1 MTQRRVAIVGAGA
14 AGCFAAIETARRLP
28 EADIHVFERM
38 KKPLAKV
45 ALTGGGRCNLTNS
58 FAGVRSLEA
67 VYPRGHRLMKRLLRE
82 FGHEDTM
89 AWFEREGVELVTQT
103 DECVFPTS
111 QRADEIVQTLL
122 AAMRRS
128 GVKLHCEQ
136 GVKEICPAEG
146 GGYRLAF
153 DNRPAEWFDTV
164 VVTTGGSPRKA
175 GLSFLQ
181 PLGLEVVEPVP
192 SLFSVTVEDEGL
204 RALSGTVVENAS
216 VRFTGTKMKAQGALL
231 ITHLGLSG
239 PAMLKLSAYAAR
251 LLHERDYRAEISINW
266 LGDMN
271 EEEAGMLINELA
283 RQNGAKQVGNVW
295 PTVLNRRLWHFLLQS
310 LHLSAEMRWN
320 DFVKP
325 NEQSKTCFSFAMARN
340 RTFKNDFVKPN
351 EQRSSLLE
359 YAAMAK
365 DRTFKNG
372 QLPKTLRRMAA
383 QLTNHVF
390 QISGRNPYKEEFV
403 TCGGVALTEL
413 HPATLECKR
422 HPGLYFAGEVADV
435 DAITGG
441 FNLQAAWT
449 MGYVAAKAIGE
460 RNLLLSGK
468 GLRKPI
474 TLETSAS

>member
-1 MTQRRVAIVGAGA
+1 MTQQRRVAIVGAGA
-14 AGCFAAIETARRLP
+14 AGCFAAIETGRRLP

-67 VYPRGHRLMKRLLRE
+67 AYPRGHRLMKRLLRE
-82 FGHEDTM
+82 FGHEETM

-103 DECVFPTS
+103 DECVFPAS

-122 AAMRRS
+122 AAMRRG
-128 GVKLHCEQ
+128 GVKLHCGQ
-136 GVKEICPAEG
+136 GVKEICPAD

-153 DNRPAEWFDTV
+153 EDRPTEWFDTV

-181 PLGLEVVEPVP
+181 PLHLEMVEPVP
-192 SLFSVTVEDEGL
+192 SLFSVTVEDKGL

-216 VRFTGTKMKAQGALL
+216 VRLTGTKLKAQGALL

-239 PAMLKLSAYAAR
+239 PAILKLSAYAAR
-251 LLHERDYRAEISINW
+251 LLHERNYRAEIAINW
-266 LGDMN
+266 LGEMN
-271 EEEAGMLINELA
+271 EEEAWTLVNDLA
-283 RQNGAKQVGNVW
+283 RQNGMKQVGNVW
-295 PTVLNRRLWHFLLQS
+295 PTVLNRRLWQFLLQS
-310 LHLSAEMRWN
+310 LDLSAEMRWN
-320 DFVKP
+320 GM
-325 NEQSKTCFSFAMARN
+325 Q
-340 RTFKNDFVKPN
+340 
-351 EQRSSLLE
+351 Q
-359 YAAMAK
+359 
-365 DRTFKNG
+365 
-372 QLPKTLRRMAA
+372 KTLRRMAA

-390 QISGRNPYKEEFV
+390 LISGRNPYKEEFV

-413 HPATLECKR
+413 YPATLECKR
-422 HPGLYFAGEVADV
+422 HPGLYFAGEVTDA

-449 MGYVAAKAIGE
+449 MGYVAAKSCA
-460 RNLLLSGK
+460 
-468 GLRKPI
+468 
-474 TLETSAS
+474 SACLKQFHD

>member
-1 MTQRRVAIVGAGA
+1 MTQQRRVAIVGAGA
-14 AGCFAAIETARRLP
+14 AGCFAAIETGRRLP

-82 FGHEDTM
+82 FGHEETM

-103 DECVFPTS
+103 DECVFPAS

-122 AAMRRS
+122 AAMRRG
-128 GVKLHCEQ
+128 GVKLHCGQ
-136 GVKEICPAEG
+136 GVKEICPAD

-153 DNRPAEWFDTV
+153 EDRPTEWFDTV

-181 PLGLEVVEPVP
+181 PLHLEIVEPVP
-192 SLFSVTVEDEGL
+192 SLFSVTVEDKEL

-216 VRFTGTKMKAQGALL
+216 VRLTGTKLKAQGALL

-251 LLHERDYRAEISINW
+251 LLHERNYQAEIAINW

-271 EEEAGMLINELA
+271 EEEAWTLVNDLA
-283 RQNGAKQVGNVW
+283 RQNGMKQVGNVW
-295 PTVLNRRLWHFLLQS
+295 PTVLNRRLWQFLLQC
-310 LHLSAEMRWN
+310 LDLSAEMRWN
-320 DFVKP
+320 GM
-325 NEQSKTCFSFAMARN
+325 Q
-340 RTFKNDFVKPN
+340 
-351 EQRSSLLE
+351 Q
-359 YAAMAK
+359 
-365 DRTFKNG
+365 
-372 QLPKTLRRMAA
+372 KTLRRMAA

-390 QISGRNPYKEEFV
+390 LISGRNPYKEEFV

-413 HPATLECKR
+413 YPATLECKR
-422 HPGLYFAGEVADV
+422 HRGLYFAGEVTDA

-449 MGYVAAKAIGE
+449 MGYVAAKSCA
-460 RNLLLSGK
+460 
-468 GLRKPI
+468 
-474 TLETSAS
+474 SACLKQFHD

>member
-1 MTQRRVAIVGAGA
+1 MMTQKRVAIVGAGA
-14 AGCFAAIETARRLP
+14 AGCFAAIETGRRLP

-82 FGHEDTM
+82 FDHEETM
-89 AWFEREGVELVTQT
+89 AWFEREGVKLVTQT
-103 DECVFPTS
+103 DECVFPAS
-111 QRADEIVQTLL
+111 QRADEIVRTLL
-122 AAMRRS
+122 AAMRRG
-128 GVKLHCEQ
+128 GVKLHCGQ
-136 GVKEICPAEG
+136 GVKEICPAD

-153 DNRPAEWFDTV
+153 EDRPTEWFDTV

-181 PLGLEVVEPVP
+181 PLGLELVELVP
-192 SLFSVTVEDEGL
+192 SLFSVTVEDKGL

-216 VRFTGTKMKAQGALL
+216 VRLTGTKLKAQGALL

-251 LLHERDYRAEISINW
+251 LLHERNYQAEIAINW

-271 EEEAGMLINELA
+271 EEEAWTLVNDLA
-283 RQNGAKQVGNVW
+283 SQNGMKQVGNVW
-295 PTVLNRRLWHFLLQS
+295 PTVLNRRLWQFLLQS
-310 LHLSAEMRWN
+310 LDLSAEMRWN
-320 DFVKP
+320 GM
-325 NEQSKTCFSFAMARN
+325 Q
-340 RTFKNDFVKPN
+340 
-351 EQRSSLLE
+351 Q
-359 YAAMAK
+359 
-365 DRTFKNG
+365 
-372 QLPKTLRRMAA
+372 KTLRRMAV

-390 QISGRNPYKEEFV
+390 LISGRNPYKEEFV

-413 HPATLECKR
+413 YPATLECKR
-422 HPGLYFAGEVADV
+422 HRGLYFAGEVTDT

-449 MGYVAAKAIGE
+449 MGYVAAKSCA
-460 RNLLLSGK
+460 
-468 GLRKPI
+468 
-474 TLETSAS
+474 SACLKQFHD

>member
-1 MTQRRVAIVGAGA
+1 MMTQRRVAIVGAGA

-103 DECVFPTS
+103 DECVFPAS

-136 GVKEICPAEG
+136 GVKEICPAAG

-181 PLGLEVVEPVP
+181 PLHLDLVEPVP

-251 LLHERDYRAEISINW
+251 LLHERNYQAEIAINW

-271 EEEAGMLINELA
+271 EEEAWTLVNDLA
-283 RQNGAKQVGNVW
+283 RQNGMKQVGNVW
-295 PTVLNRRLWHFLLQS
+295 PTVLNRRLWQFLLQS
-310 LHLSAEMRWN
+310 LDLSAEMRWN
-320 DFVKP
+320 GM
-325 NEQSKTCFSFAMARN
+325 Q
-340 RTFKNDFVKPN
+340 
-351 EQRSSLLE
+351 Q
-359 YAAMAK
+359 
-365 DRTFKNG
+365 
-372 QLPKTLRRMAA
+372 KTLRRMAA

-390 QISGRNPYKEEFV
+390 LISGRNPYKEEFV

-413 HPATLECKR
+413 YPATLECKR
-422 HPGLYFAGEVADV
+422 HRGLYFAGEVTDT

-449 MGYVAAKAIGE
+449 MGYVAAKSCA
-460 RNLLLSGK
+460 
-468 GLRKPI
+468 
-474 TLETSAS
+474 SACLKQFHD

>member
-14 AGCFAAIETARRLP
+14 AGCFAAIETGRRLP
-28 EADIHVFERM
+28 KADIHVFERM

-82 FGHEDTM
+82 FGHEETM

-103 DECVFPTS
+103 DECVFPAS

-122 AAMRRS
+122 AAMRRG
-128 GVKLHCEQ
+128 GVKLHCGQ
-136 GVKEICPAEG
+136 GVQEICPAEG
-146 GGYRLAF
+146 GYRLAF
-153 DNRPAEWFDTV
+153 EDRPTEWFDTV

-181 PLGLEVVEPVP
+181 PLGLELVEPVP

-204 RALSGTVVENAS
+204 RALSGTVVENAY
-216 VRFTGTKMKAQGALL
+216 VRLTGTKLNAQGALL

-251 LLHERDYRAEISINW
+251 LLHERNYQAEIAINW

-271 EEEAGMLINELA
+271 EEEAWTLVNDLA
-283 RQNGAKQVGNVW
+283 RQNGMKQVGNVW
-295 PTVLNRRLWHFLLQS
+295 PTVLNRRLWQFLLQS
-310 LHLSAEMRWN
+310 LDLSAEMRWN
-320 DFVKP
+320 GM
-325 NEQSKTCFSFAMARN
+325 Q
-340 RTFKNDFVKPN
+340 
-351 EQRSSLLE
+351 Q
-359 YAAMAK
+359 
-365 DRTFKNG
+365 
-372 QLPKTLRRMAA
+372 KTLRRMAA

-390 QISGRNPYKEEFV
+390 LISGRNPYKEEFV

-413 HPATLECKR
+413 YPATLECKR
-422 HPGLYFAGEVADV
+422 HRGLYFAGEVTDT

-449 MGYVAAKAIGE
+449 MGYVAAKSCA
-460 RNLLLSGK
+460 
-468 GLRKPI
+468 
-474 TLETSAS
+474 SACLKQFHD

>member
-14 AGCFAAIETARRLP
+14 AGCFAAIETGRRLP

-67 VYPRGHRLMKRLLRE
+67 AYPRGHRLMKRLLRE
-82 FGHEDTM
+82 FDHEETM
-89 AWFEREGVELVTQT
+89 AWFEREGVKLVTQT
-103 DECVFPTS
+103 DECVFPAS
-111 QRADEIVQTLL
+111 QRADEIVRTLL
-122 AAMRRS
+122 AAMRRG
-128 GVKLHCEQ
+128 GVKLHCGQ
-136 GVKEICPAEG
+136 GVKEICPAD

-153 DNRPAEWFDTV
+153 EDRPTEWFDTV

-181 PLGLEVVEPVP
+181 PLGLELVEPVP
-192 SLFSVTVEDEGL
+192 SLFSVTVEDKGL

-216 VRFTGTKMKAQGALL
+216 VRLTGTKLKAQGALL

-251 LLHERDYRAEISINW
+251 LLHERNYRAEIAINW

-271 EEEAGMLINELA
+271 EEEAWTLVNDLA
-283 RQNGAKQVGNVW
+283 RQNGMKQVGNVW
-295 PTVLNRRLWHFLLQS
+295 PTVLNRRLWQFLLQS
-310 LHLSAEMRWN
+310 LDLSAEMRWN
-320 DFVKP
+320 GM
-325 NEQSKTCFSFAMARN
+325 Q
-340 RTFKNDFVKPN
+340 
-351 EQRSSLLE
+351 Q
-359 YAAMAK
+359 
-365 DRTFKNG
+365 
-372 QLPKTLRRMAA
+372 KTLRRMAA

-390 QISGRNPYKEEFV
+390 LISGRNPYKEEFV

-413 HPATLECKR
+413 YPATLECKR
-422 HPGLYFAGEVADV
+422 HRGLYFAGEVTDA

-449 MGYVAAKAIGE
+449 MGYVAAKSCA
-460 RNLLLSGK
+460 
-468 GLRKPI
+468 
-474 TLETSAS
+474 SACLKQFHD

>member
-1 MTQRRVAIVGAGA
+1 M
-14 AGCFAAIETARRLP
+14 
-28 EADIHVFERM
+28 
-38 KKPLAKV
+38 
-45 ALTGGGRCNLTNS
+45 
-58 FAGVRSLEA
+58 LE
-67 VYPRGHRLMKRLLRE
+67 
-82 FGHEDTM
+82 
-89 AWFEREGVELVTQT
+89 
-103 DECVFPTS
+103 
-111 QRADEIVQTLL
+111 
-122 AAMRRS
+122 
-128 GVKLHCEQ
+128 
-136 GVKEICPAEG
+136 
-146 GGYRLAF
+146 
-153 DNRPAEWFDTV
+153 
-164 VVTTGGSPRKA
+164 
-175 GLSFLQ
+175 
-181 PLGLEVVEPVP
+181 
-192 SLFSVTVEDEGL
+192 
-204 RALSGTVVENAS
+204 
-216 VRFTGTKMKAQGALL
+216 
-231 ITHLGLSG
+231 
-239 PAMLKLSAYAAR
+239 LSAYAAR

-325 NEQSKTCFSFAMARN
+325 NEQSQTCLSFAMARN
-340 RTFKNDFVKPN
+340 CTFKNDFVKSN

-449 MGYVAAKAIGE
+449 MAYAVASSVAGV
-460 RNLLLSGK
+460 
-468 GLRKPI
+468 
-474 TLETSAS
+474 

>member
-1 MTQRRVAIVGAGA
+1 MTQQRRVAIVGAGA
-14 AGCFAAIETARRLP
+14 AGCFAAIETGRRLP

-82 FGHEDTM
+82 FGHEETM

-103 DECVFPTS
+103 DECVFPAS
-111 QRADEIVQTLL
+111 QRAEEIVQTLL
-122 AAMRRS
+122 AAMRRG
-128 GVKLHCEQ
+128 GVKLHCGQ
-136 GVKEICPAEG
+136 GVKEICPAD

-153 DNRPAEWFDTV
+153 EDRPTEWFDTV

-181 PLGLEVVEPVP
+181 PLHLEMVEPVP
-192 SLFSVTVEDEGL
+192 SLFSVTVEDKGL

-216 VRFTGTKMKAQGALL
+216 VRLTGTKLKAQGALL

-251 LLHERDYRAEISINW
+251 LLHERNYQAEIAINW

-271 EEEAGMLINELA
+271 EEEAWTLVNDLA
-283 RQNGAKQVGNVW
+283 SQNGMKQVGNVW
-295 PTVLNRRLWHFLLQS
+295 PTVLNRRLWQFLLQS
-310 LHLSAEMRWN
+310 LDLSAEMRWN
-320 DFVKP
+320 GM
-325 NEQSKTCFSFAMARN
+325 Q
-340 RTFKNDFVKPN
+340 
-351 EQRSSLLE
+351 Q
-359 YAAMAK
+359 
-365 DRTFKNG
+365 
-372 QLPKTLRRMAA
+372 KTLRRMAA

-390 QISGRNPYKEEFV
+390 LISGRNPYKEEFV

-413 HPATLECKR
+413 YPATLECKR
-422 HPGLYFAGEVADV
+422 HRGLYFAGEVVDV

-449 MGYVAAKAIGE
+449 MGYVAAKSCA
-460 RNLLLSGK
+460 
-468 GLRKPI
+468 
-474 TLETSAS
+474 SACLKQFHD

>member
-1 MTQRRVAIVGAGA
+1 MMTQQRRVAIVGAGA
-14 AGCFAAIETARRLP
+14 AGCFAAIETGRRLP

-82 FGHEDTM
+82 FGHEETM

-103 DECVFPTS
+103 DECVFPAS

-122 AAMRRS
+122 AAMRRG
-128 GVKLHCEQ
+128 GVKLHCGQ
-136 GVKEICPAEG
+136 GVKEICPAD

-153 DNRPAEWFDTV
+153 EDRPTEWFDTV

-181 PLGLEVVEPVP
+181 PLHLEIVEPVP
-192 SLFSVTVEDEGL
+192 SLFSVTVEDKEL

-216 VRFTGTKMKAQGALL
+216 VRLTGTKLKAQGALL

-251 LLHERDYRAEISINW
+251 LLHERNYQAEIAINW

-271 EEEAGMLINELA
+271 EEEAWTLVNDLA
-283 RQNGAKQVGNVW
+283 RQNGMKQVGNVW
-295 PTVLNRRLWHFLLQS
+295 PTVLNRRLWQFLLQS
-310 LHLSAEMRWN
+310 LDLSAEMRWN
-320 DFVKP
+320 GM
-325 NEQSKTCFSFAMARN
+325 Q
-340 RTFKNDFVKPN
+340 
-351 EQRSSLLE
+351 Q
-359 YAAMAK
+359 
-365 DRTFKNG
+365 
-372 QLPKTLRRMAA
+372 KTLRRMAA

-390 QISGRNPYKEEFV
+390 LISGRNPYKEEFV

-413 HPATLECKR
+413 YPATLECKR
-422 HPGLYFAGEVADV
+422 HRGLYFAGEVTDA

-449 MGYVAAKAIGE
+449 MGYVAAKSCA
-460 RNLLLSGK
+460 
-468 GLRKPI
+468 
-474 TLETSAS
+474 SACLKQFHD

>member
-1 MTQRRVAIVGAGA
+1 MMTQRRVAIVGVGA

-103 DECVFPTS
+103 DECVFPAS

-283 RQNGAKQVGNVW
+283 RHNGAKQVGNVW

-310 LHLSAEMRWN
+310 LHLSAEMRW
-320 DFVKP
+320 
-325 NEQSKTCFSFAMARN
+325 
-340 RTFKNDFVKPN
+340 NDFVKPN

-449 MGYVAAKAIGE
+449 MGYVAAKSCA
-460 RNLLLSGK
+460 
-468 GLRKPI
+468 
-474 TLETSAS
+474 SACLKQFHD

>member
-1 MTQRRVAIVGAGA
+1 MTQKRVAIVGAGA
-14 AGCFAAIETARRLP
+14 AGCFAAIETGRRLP

-82 FGHEDTM
+82 FDHEETM
-89 AWFEREGVELVTQT
+89 AWFEREGVKLVTQT
-103 DECVFPTS
+103 DECVFPAS
-111 QRADEIVQTLL
+111 QRAEEIVRTLL
-122 AAMRRS
+122 ATMRRG
-128 GVKLHCEQ
+128 GVKLHCGQ
-136 GVKEICPAEG
+136 GVKEICPAD

-153 DNRPAEWFDTV
+153 EDRPTEWFDTV

-181 PLGLEVVEPVP
+181 PLHLEIVEPVP
-192 SLFSVTVEDEGL
+192 SLFSVTVEDKGL

-216 VRFTGTKMKAQGALL
+216 VRLTGTKLKAQGALL

-251 LLHERDYRAEISINW
+251 LLHERNYQAEIAINW

-271 EEEAGMLINELA
+271 EEEAWTLVNDLA
-283 RQNGAKQVGNVW
+283 RQNGMKQVGNVW
-295 PTVLNRRLWHFLLQS
+295 PTVLNRRLWQFLLQS
-310 LHLSAEMRWN
+310 LDLSAEMRWN
-320 DFVKP
+320 GM
-325 NEQSKTCFSFAMARN
+325 Q
-340 RTFKNDFVKPN
+340 
-351 EQRSSLLE
+351 Q
-359 YAAMAK
+359 
-365 DRTFKNG
+365 
-372 QLPKTLRRMAA
+372 KTLRRMAA

-390 QISGRNPYKEEFV
+390 LISGRNPYKEEFV

-413 HPATLECKR
+413 YPATLECKR
-422 HPGLYFAGEVADV
+422 HRGLYFAGEVTDA

-449 MGYVAAKAIGE
+449 MGYVAAKSCA
-460 RNLLLSGK
+460 
-468 GLRKPI
+468 
-474 TLETSAS
+474 SACLKQFHD

>member
-1 MTQRRVAIVGAGA
+1 MTQRRVAIVGVGA

-45 ALTGGGRCNLTNS
+45 AMTGGGRCNLTNS

-103 DECVFPTS
+103 DECVFPAS

-181 PLGLEVVEPVP
+181 PLHLDLVEPVP

-325 NEQSKTCFSFAMARN
+325 NEQ
-340 RTFKNDFVKPN
+340 
-351 EQRSSLLE
+351 RSSLLE

-468 GLRKPI
+468 Y
-474 TLETSAS
+474 LEHY

>member
-1 MTQRRVAIVGAGA
+1 MMTQRRVAIVGAGA
-14 AGCFAAIETARRLP
+14 AGCFAAIETGRRLP

-67 VYPRGHRLMKRLLRE
+67 AYPRGHRLMKRLLRE
-82 FGHEDTM
+82 FDHEETM
-89 AWFEREGVELVTQT
+89 AWFEREGVKLVTQT
-103 DECVFPTS
+103 DECVFPAS
-111 QRADEIVQTLL
+111 QRADEIVRTLL
-122 AAMRRS
+122 AAMRRG
-128 GVKLHCEQ
+128 GVKLHCGQ
-136 GVKEICPAEG
+136 GVKEICPAD

-153 DNRPAEWFDTV
+153 EDRPTEWFDTV

-181 PLGLEVVEPVP
+181 PLGLELVEPVP
-192 SLFSVTVEDEGL
+192 SLFSVTVEDKGL

-216 VRFTGTKMKAQGALL
+216 VRLTGTKLKAQGALL

-251 LLHERDYRAEISINW
+251 LLHERNYRAEIAINW

-271 EEEAGMLINELA
+271 EEEAWTLVNDLA
-283 RQNGAKQVGNVW
+283 RQNGMKQVGNVW
-295 PTVLNRRLWHFLLQS
+295 PTVLNRRLWQFLLQS
-310 LHLSAEMRWN
+310 LDLSAEMRWN
-320 DFVKP
+320 GM
-325 NEQSKTCFSFAMARN
+325 Q
-340 RTFKNDFVKPN
+340 
-351 EQRSSLLE
+351 Q
-359 YAAMAK
+359 
-365 DRTFKNG
+365 
-372 QLPKTLRRMAA
+372 KTLRRMAA

-390 QISGRNPYKEEFV
+390 LISGRNPYKEEFV

-413 HPATLECKR
+413 YPATLECKR
-422 HPGLYFAGEVADV
+422 HRGLYFAGEVTDA

-449 MGYVAAKAIGE
+449 MGYVAAKSCA
-460 RNLLLSGK
+460 
-468 GLRKPI
+468 
-474 TLETSAS
+474 SACLKQFHD

>member
-14 AGCFAAIETARRLP
+14 AGCFAAIETGRRLP

-103 DECVFPTS
+103 DECVFPAS

-181 PLGLEVVEPVP
+181 PLGLDLVEPVP

-239 PAMLKLSAYAAR
+239 PAMLKLSAYTAR

-310 LHLSAEMRWN
+310 LHLSAEMRW
-320 DFVKP
+320 
-325 NEQSKTCFSFAMARN
+325 
-340 RTFKNDFVKPN
+340 NDFVKPN

-449 MGYVAAKAIGE
+449 MGYVAAKSCA
-460 RNLLLSGK
+460 
-468 GLRKPI
+468 
-474 TLETSAS
+474 SACLKQFHD

>member
-103 DECVFPTS
+103 DECVFPAS

-136 GVKEICPAEG
+136 GVKEICPAD

-181 PLGLEVVEPVP
+181 PLGLELVEPVP

-325 NEQSKTCFSFAMARN
+325 NEQSQTCLSFAMARN
-340 RTFKNDFVKPN
+340 CTFKNDFVKPN

-365 DRTFKNG
+365 DCTFKNG

-468 GLRKPI
+468 Y
-474 TLETSAS
+474 LEHY

>member
-103 DECVFPTS
+103 DECVFPAS
-111 QRADEIVQTLL
+111 QRAEEIVQTLL
-122 AAMRRS
+122 AAMRRG
-128 GVKLHCEQ
+128 GVKLHCGQ
-136 GVKEICPAEG
+136 GVQEICPAEG
-146 GGYRLAF
+146 GYRLAF
-153 DNRPAEWFDTV
+153 EDRPTEWFDTV
-164 VVTTGGSPRKA
+164 VVTSGGSPRKA

-181 PLGLEVVEPVP
+181 PLGLELEEPVP
-192 SLFSVTVEDEGL
+192 SLFSVTVEDKGL

-216 VRFTGTKMKAQGALL
+216 VRLTGTKLKAQGALL

-251 LLHERDYRAEISINW
+251 LLHERNYQAEIAINW

-271 EEEAGMLINELA
+271 EEEAWTLVNDLA
-283 RQNGAKQVGNVW
+283 RQNGMKQVGNVW
-295 PTVLNRRLWHFLLQS
+295 PTVLNRRLWQFLLQS
-310 LHLSAEMRWN
+310 LDLSAEMRWN
-320 DFVKP
+320 GM
-325 NEQSKTCFSFAMARN
+325 Q
-340 RTFKNDFVKPN
+340 
-351 EQRSSLLE
+351 Q
-359 YAAMAK
+359 
-365 DRTFKNG
+365 
-372 QLPKTLRRMAA
+372 KTLRRMAA

-390 QISGRNPYKEEFV
+390 LISGRNPYKEEFV

-422 HPGLYFAGEVADV
+422 HRGLYFAGEVTDT

-449 MGYVAAKAIGE
+449 MGYVAAKSCA
-460 RNLLLSGK
+460 
-468 GLRKPI
+468 
-474 TLETSAS
+474 SACLKQFHD

>member
-1 MTQRRVAIVGAGA
+1 MTQQRRVAIVGAGA
-14 AGCFAAIETARRLP
+14 AGCFAAIETGRRLP

-82 FGHEDTM
+82 FGHEETM

-103 DECVFPTS
+103 DECVFPAS

-122 AAMRRS
+122 AAMRRG
-128 GVKLHCEQ
+128 GVKLHCGQ
-136 GVKEICPAEG
+136 GVKEICPAD

-153 DNRPAEWFDTV
+153 EDRPTEWFDTV

-181 PLGLEVVEPVP
+181 PLHLEIVEPVP
-192 SLFSVTVEDEGL
+192 SLFSVTVEDKGL

-216 VRFTGTKMKAQGALL
+216 VRLTGTKLKAQGALL

-251 LLHERDYRAEISINW
+251 LLHERNYQAEIAINW
-266 LGDMN
+266 LGEMN
-271 EEEAGMLINELA
+271 EEEAWTLVNDLA
-283 RQNGAKQVGNVW
+283 RQNGMKQVGNVW
-295 PTVLNRRLWHFLLQS
+295 PTVLNRRLWQFLLQS
-310 LHLSAEMRWN
+310 LDLSAEMRWN
-320 DFVKP
+320 GM
-325 NEQSKTCFSFAMARN
+325 Q
-340 RTFKNDFVKPN
+340 
-351 EQRSSLLE
+351 Q
-359 YAAMAK
+359 
-365 DRTFKNG
+365 
-372 QLPKTLRRMAA
+372 KTLRRMAA
-383 QLTNHVF
+383 QMTNHVF
-390 QISGRNPYKEEFV
+390 LISGRNPYKEEFV

-413 HPATLECKR
+413 YPATLECKR
-422 HPGLYFAGEVADV
+422 HRGLYFAGEVTDA

-449 MGYVAAKAIGE
+449 MGYVAAKSCA
-460 RNLLLSGK
+460 
-468 GLRKPI
+468 
-474 TLETSAS
+474 SACLKQFHD

>member
-1 MTQRRVAIVGAGA
+1 MMTQQRRVAIVGAGA
-14 AGCFAAIETARRLP
+14 AGCFAAIETGRRLP

-82 FGHEDTM
+82 FGHEETM

-103 DECVFPTS
+103 DECVFPAS

-122 AAMRRS
+122 AAMRRG
-128 GVKLHCEQ
+128 GVKLHCGQ
-136 GVKEICPAEG
+136 GVKEICPAD

-153 DNRPAEWFDTV
+153 EDRPTEWFDTV

-181 PLGLEVVEPVP
+181 PLHLEIVEPVP
-192 SLFSVTVEDEGL
+192 SLFSVTVEDKGL

-216 VRFTGTKMKAQGALL
+216 VRLTGTKLKAQGALL

-251 LLHERDYRAEISINW
+251 LLHERNYQAEIAINW

-271 EEEAGMLINELA
+271 EEEAWTLVNDLA
-283 RQNGAKQVGNVW
+283 RQNGMKQVGNVW
-295 PTVLNRRLWHFLLQS
+295 PTVLNRRLWQFLLQC
-310 LHLSAEMRWN
+310 LDLSAEMRWN
-320 DFVKP
+320 GM
-325 NEQSKTCFSFAMARN
+325 Q
-340 RTFKNDFVKPN
+340 
-351 EQRSSLLE
+351 Q
-359 YAAMAK
+359 
-365 DRTFKNG
+365 
-372 QLPKTLRRMAA
+372 KTLRRMAA

-390 QISGRNPYKEEFV
+390 LISGRNPYKEEFV

-413 HPATLECKR
+413 YPATLECKR
-422 HPGLYFAGEVADV
+422 HRGLYFAGEVTDA

-449 MGYVAAKAIGE
+449 MGYVAAKSCA
-460 RNLLLSGK
+460 
-468 GLRKPI
+468 
-474 TLETSAS
+474 SACLKQFHD

>member
-14 AGCFAAIETARRLP
+14 AGCFAAIETGRRLP

-38 KKPLAKV
+38 KNPLAKV

-58 FAGVRSLEA
+58 FAGVRSLEV

-82 FGHEDTM
+82 FGHEETM

-103 DECVFPTS
+103 DECVFPAS
-111 QRADEIVQTLL
+111 QRADEIVRTLL
-122 AAMRRS
+122 AAMRRG
-128 GVKLHCEQ
+128 GVKLHCGQ
-136 GVKEICPAEG
+136 GVKEICPAD

-153 DNRPAEWFDTV
+153 DNGSAQWFDTV
-164 VVTTGGSPRKA
+164 VVTSGGSLRKT

-181 PLGLEVVEPVP
+181 PLGLELVEPVP

-216 VRFTGTKMKAQGALL
+216 VRLTGIKLKAQGALL

-251 LLHERDYRAEISINW
+251 LLHERNYQAEIAINW

-271 EEEAGMLINELA
+271 EEEAWTLVNDLA
-283 RQNGAKQVGNVW
+283 RQNGMKQVGNVW
-295 PTVLNRRLWHFLLQS
+295 PTVLNRRLWQFLLQS
-310 LHLSAEMRWN
+310 LDLSAEMRWN
-320 DFVKP
+320 GM
-325 NEQSKTCFSFAMARN
+325 Q
-340 RTFKNDFVKPN
+340 
-351 EQRSSLLE
+351 Q
-359 YAAMAK
+359 
-365 DRTFKNG
+365 
-372 QLPKTLRRMAA
+372 KTLRRMAA

-390 QISGRNPYKEEFV
+390 LISGRNPYKEEFV

-413 HPATLECKR
+413 YPATLECKR
-422 HPGLYFAGEVADV
+422 HRGLYFAGEVTDT

-449 MGYVAAKAIGE
+449 MGYVAAKSCA
-460 RNLLLSGK
+460 
-468 GLRKPI
+468 
-474 TLETSAS
+474 SACLKQFHD

>member
-1 MTQRRVAIVGAGA
+1 MTQQRRVAIVGAGA
-14 AGCFAAIETARRLP
+14 AGCFAAIETGRRLP

-82 FGHEDTM
+82 FGHEETM

-103 DECVFPTS
+103 DECVFPAS

-122 AAMRRS
+122 AAMRRG
-128 GVKLHCEQ
+128 GVKLHCGQ
-136 GVKEICPAEG
+136 GVKEICPAD

-153 DNRPAEWFDTV
+153 EDRPTEWFDTV

-181 PLGLEVVEPVP
+181 PLHLEIVEPVP
-192 SLFSVTVEDEGL
+192 SLFSVTVEDKGL

-216 VRFTGTKMKAQGALL
+216 VRLTGTKLKAQGALL

-251 LLHERDYRAEISINW
+251 LLHERNYQAEIAINW
-266 LGDMN
+266 LGEMN
-271 EEEAGMLINELA
+271 EEEAWTLVNDLA
-283 RQNGAKQVGNVW
+283 RQNGMKQVGNVW
-295 PTVLNRRLWHFLLQS
+295 PTVLNRRLWQFLLQS
-310 LHLSAEMRWN
+310 LDLSAEMRWN
-320 DFVKP
+320 GM
-325 NEQSKTCFSFAMARN
+325 Q
-340 RTFKNDFVKPN
+340 
-351 EQRSSLLE
+351 Q
-359 YAAMAK
+359 
-365 DRTFKNG
+365 
-372 QLPKTLRRMAA
+372 KTLRRMAA
-383 QLTNHVF
+383 QMTNHVF
-390 QISGRNPYKEEFV
+390 LISGRNPYKEEFV

-413 HPATLECKR
+413 YPATLECKR
-422 HPGLYFAGEVADV
+422 HRGLYFAGEVTDT

-449 MGYVAAKAIGE
+449 MGYVAAKSCA
-460 RNLLLSGK
+460 
-468 GLRKPI
+468 
-474 TLETSAS
+474 SACLKQFHD

>member
-58 FAGVRSLEA
+58 FDRVRSLEA

-82 FGHEDTM
+82 FGHEETM

-103 DECVFPTS
+103 DECVFPAS

-122 AAMRRS
+122 AAIRRG
-128 GVKLHCEQ
+128 GVKLHCGQ
-136 GVKEICPAEG
+136 GVQEICPAEG
-146 GGYRLAF
+146 GYRLAF
-153 DNRPAEWFDTV
+153 EDRPTEWFDTV

-181 PLGLEVVEPVP
+181 PLGLELVEPVP

-204 RALSGTVVENAS
+204 RALSGTVVENAY
-216 VRFTGTKMKAQGALL
+216 VRLTGTKLNAQGALL

-251 LLHERDYRAEISINW
+251 LLHERNYQAEIAINW

-271 EEEAGMLINELA
+271 EEEAWTLVNDLA
-283 RQNGAKQVGNVW
+283 RQNGMKQVGNVW
-295 PTVLNRRLWHFLLQS
+295 PTVLNRRLWQFLLQS
-310 LHLSAEMRWN
+310 LDLSAEMRWN
-320 DFVKP
+320 GM
-325 NEQSKTCFSFAMARN
+325 Q
-340 RTFKNDFVKPN
+340 
-351 EQRSSLLE
+351 Q
-359 YAAMAK
+359 
-365 DRTFKNG
+365 
-372 QLPKTLRRMAA
+372 KTLRRMAA

-390 QISGRNPYKEEFV
+390 LISGRNPYKEEFV

-413 HPATLECKR
+413 YPATLECKR
-422 HPGLYFAGEVADV
+422 HRGLYFAGEVTDT

-449 MGYVAAKAIGE
+449 MGYVAAKSCA
-460 RNLLLSGK
+460 
-468 GLRKPI
+468 
-474 TLETSAS
+474 SACLKQFHD

>member
-1 MTQRRVAIVGAGA
+1 MMTQRRVAIVGAGA

-103 DECVFPTS
+103 DECVFPAS

-283 RQNGAKQVGNVW
+283 RHNGAKQVGNVW

-310 LHLSAEMRWN
+310 LHLSAEMRW
-320 DFVKP
+320 
-325 NEQSKTCFSFAMARN
+325 
-340 RTFKNDFVKPN
+340 NDFVKPN

-449 MGYVAAKAIGE
+449 MGYVAAKSCA
-460 RNLLLSGK
+460 
-468 GLRKPI
+468 
-474 TLETSAS
+474 SACLKQFHD

>member
-1 MTQRRVAIVGAGA
+1 MMTQRRVAIVGAGA

-45 ALTGGGRCNLTNS
+45 ALTGGRRCNLTNS

-103 DECVFPTS
+103 DECVFPAS

-181 PLGLEVVEPVP
+181 PLGLELVEPVP

-204 RALSGTVVENAS
+204 CALSGTVVENAS

-325 NEQSKTCFSFAMARN
+325 NEQSQTCLSFAMARN
-340 RTFKNDFVKPN
+340 CTFKNDFVKPN

-460 RNLLLSGK
+460 RILLLSGK
-468 GLRKPI
+468 Y
-474 TLETSAS
+474 LEHY

>member
-1 MTQRRVAIVGAGA
+1 MMTQQRRVAIVGAGA
-14 AGCFAAIETARRLP
+14 AGCFAAIETGRRLP

-82 FGHEDTM
+82 FGHEETM

-103 DECVFPTS
+103 DECVFPAS

-122 AAMRRS
+122 AAMRRG
-128 GVKLHCEQ
+128 GVKLHCGQ
-136 GVKEICPAEG
+136 GVKEICPAD

-153 DNRPAEWFDTV
+153 EDRPTEWFDTV

-181 PLGLEVVEPVP
+181 PLHLEIVEPVP
-192 SLFSVTVEDEGL
+192 SLFSVTVEDKGL

-216 VRFTGTKMKAQGALL
+216 VRLTGTKLKAQGALL

-251 LLHERDYRAEISINW
+251 LLHERNYQAEIAINW

-271 EEEAGMLINELA
+271 EEEAWTLVNDLA
-283 RQNGAKQVGNVW
+283 RQNGMKQVGNVW
-295 PTVLNRRLWHFLLQS
+295 PTVLNRRLWQFLLQC
-310 LHLSAEMRWN
+310 LDLSAEMRWTGM
-320 DFVKP
+320 
-325 NEQSKTCFSFAMARN
+325 Q
-340 RTFKNDFVKPN
+340 
-351 EQRSSLLE
+351 Q
-359 YAAMAK
+359 
-365 DRTFKNG
+365 
-372 QLPKTLRRMAA
+372 KTLRRMAA

-390 QISGRNPYKEEFV
+390 LISGRNPYKEEFV

-413 HPATLECKR
+413 YPATLECKR
-422 HPGLYFAGEVADV
+422 HRGLYFAGEVTDA

-449 MGYVAAKAIGE
+449 MGYVAAKSCA
-460 RNLLLSGK
+460 
-468 GLRKPI
+468 
-474 TLETSAS
+474 SACLKQFHD

>member
-1 MTQRRVAIVGAGA
+1 MMTQRRVAIVGAGA
-14 AGCFAAIETARRLP
+14 AGCFAAIETGRRLP

-82 FGHEDTM
+82 FGHEETM

-103 DECVFPTS
+103 DECVFPAS

-122 AAMRRS
+122 AAMRRG
-128 GVKLHCEQ
+128 GVKLHCGQ
-136 GVKEICPAEG
+136 GVKEICPAD

-153 DNRPAEWFDTV
+153 EDRPTEWFDTV

-181 PLGLEVVEPVP
+181 PLGLELEEPVP
-192 SLFSVTVEDEGL
+192 SLFSVSVEDKGL

-216 VRFTGTKMKAQGALL
+216 VRLTGTKLKAQGALL

-251 LLHERDYRAEISINW
+251 LLHERNYRAEIAINW

-271 EEEAGMLINELA
+271 EEEAWTLVNDLA
-283 RQNGAKQVGNVW
+283 RQNGMKQVGNVW
-295 PTVLNRRLWHFLLQS
+295 PTVLNRRLWQFLLQS
-310 LHLSAEMRWN
+310 LDLSAEMRWN
-320 DFVKP
+320 GM
-325 NEQSKTCFSFAMARN
+325 Q
-340 RTFKNDFVKPN
+340 
-351 EQRSSLLE
+351 Q
-359 YAAMAK
+359 
-365 DRTFKNG
+365 
-372 QLPKTLRRMAA
+372 KTLRRMAA

-390 QISGRNPYKEEFV
+390 LISGRNPYKEEFV

-413 HPATLECKR
+413 YPATLECKR
-422 HPGLYFAGEVADV
+422 HPGLYFAGEVVDV

-449 MGYVAAKAIGE
+449 MGYVAAKSCA
-460 RNLLLSGK
+460 
-468 GLRKPI
+468 
-474 TLETSAS
+474 SACLKQFHD

>member
-14 AGCFAAIETARRLP
+14 AGCFTAIETARRLP

-58 FAGVRSLEA
+58 FAGVRSLEV

-82 FGHEDTM
+82 FGHEETM

-103 DECVFPTS
+103 DECVFPAS
-111 QRADEIVQTLL
+111 QRAEEIVQTLL
-122 AAMRRS
+122 AAMRRG
-128 GVKLHCEQ
+128 GVKLHCGQ
-136 GVKEICPAEG
+136 GVQEICPAE

-153 DNRPAEWFDTV
+153 DNGPAQWCDTAM
-164 VVTTGGSPRKA
+164 VTSGGSPRKA

-181 PLGLEVVEPVP
+181 PLGLELVEPVP
-192 SLFSVTVEDEGL
+192 SLFSVTVEDKGL

-216 VRFTGTKMKAQGALL
+216 VRLTSTKLKAQGALL

-251 LLHERDYRAEISINW
+251 LLHERNYQAEIAINW

-271 EEEAGMLINELA
+271 EEEAWTLVNDLA
-283 RQNGAKQVGNVW
+283 RQNGMKQVGNVW
-295 PTVLNRRLWHFLLQS
+295 PTVLNRRLWQFLLQS
-310 LHLSAEMRWN
+310 LDLSAEMRWN
-320 DFVKP
+320 GM
-325 NEQSKTCFSFAMARN
+325 Q
-340 RTFKNDFVKPN
+340 
-351 EQRSSLLE
+351 Q
-359 YAAMAK
+359 
-365 DRTFKNG
+365 
-372 QLPKTLRRMAA
+372 KTLRRMAA

-390 QISGRNPYKEEFV
+390 LISGRNPYKEEFV

-413 HPATLECKR
+413 NPATLECKR
-422 HPGLYFAGEVADV
+422 HRGLYFAGEVTDT

-449 MGYVAAKAIGE
+449 MGYVAAKSCA
-460 RNLLLSGK
+460 
-468 GLRKPI
+468 
-474 TLETSAS
+474 SACLKQFHD

>member
-1 MTQRRVAIVGAGA
+1 MTQQRRVAIVGAGA
-14 AGCFAAIETARRLP
+14 AGCFAAIETGRRLP

-82 FGHEDTM
+82 FGHEETM

-103 DECVFPTS
+103 DECVFPAS
-111 QRADEIVQTLL
+111 QRAEEIVQTLL
-122 AAMRRS
+122 AAMRRG
-128 GVKLHCEQ
+128 GVKLHCGQ
-136 GVKEICPAEG
+136 GVKEICPAD

-153 DNRPAEWFDTV
+153 EDRPTEWFDTV

-181 PLGLEVVEPVP
+181 PLHLEMVEPVP
-192 SLFSVTVEDEGL
+192 SLFSVTVEDKGL

-216 VRFTGTKMKAQGALL
+216 VRLTGTKLKAQGALL

-251 LLHERDYRAEISINW
+251 LLHERNYQAEIAINW

-271 EEEAGMLINELA
+271 EEEAWTLVNDLA
-283 RQNGAKQVGNVW
+283 SQNGMKQVGNVW
-295 PTVLNRRLWHFLLQS
+295 PTVLNRRLWQFLLQS
-310 LHLSAEMRWN
+310 LDLSAEMRWN
-320 DFVKP
+320 GM
-325 NEQSKTCFSFAMARN
+325 Q
-340 RTFKNDFVKPN
+340 
-351 EQRSSLLE
+351 Q
-359 YAAMAK
+359 
-365 DRTFKNG
+365 
-372 QLPKTLRRMAA
+372 KTLRRMAA

-390 QISGRNPYKEEFV
+390 LISGRNPYKEEFV

-413 HPATLECKR
+413 YPATLECKR
-422 HPGLYFAGEVADV
+422 HRGLYFAGEVTDT

-449 MGYVAAKAIGE
+449 MGYVAAKSCA
-460 RNLLLSGK
+460 
-468 GLRKPI
+468 
-474 TLETSAS
+474 SACLKQFHD

>member
-45 ALTGGGRCNLTNS
+45 AMTGGGRCNLTNS

-82 FGHEDTM
+82 FGHEDKM

-103 DECVFPTS
+103 DECVFPAS

-181 PLGLEVVEPVP
+181 PLGLDLVEPVP

-325 NEQSKTCFSFAMARN
+325 NEQ
-340 RTFKNDFVKPN
+340 
-351 EQRSSLLE
+351 RSSLLE

-449 MGYVAAKAIGE
+449 MGYVAAKSCA
-460 RNLLLSGK
+460 
-468 GLRKPI
+468 
-474 TLETSAS
+474 SACLKQFHD

>member
-1 MTQRRVAIVGAGA
+1 MMTQQRRVAIVGAGA
-14 AGCFAAIETARRLP
+14 AGCFAAIETGRRLP

-82 FGHEDTM
+82 FGHEETM

-103 DECVFPTS
+103 DECVFPAS

-122 AAMRRS
+122 AAMRRG
-128 GVKLHCEQ
+128 GVKLHCGQ
-136 GVKEICPAEG
+136 GVKEICPAD

-153 DNRPAEWFDTV
+153 EDRPTEWFDTV

-181 PLGLEVVEPVP
+181 PLHLEIVEPVP
-192 SLFSVTVEDEGL
+192 SLFSVTVEDKGL

-216 VRFTGTKMKAQGALL
+216 VRLTGTKLKAQGALL

-251 LLHERDYRAEISINW
+251 LLHERNYQAEIAINW
-266 LGDMN
+266 LGEMN
-271 EEEAGMLINELA
+271 EEEAWTLVNDLA
-283 RQNGAKQVGNVW
+283 RQNGMKQVGNVW
-295 PTVLNRRLWHFLLQS
+295 PTVLNRRLWQFLLQS
-310 LHLSAEMRWN
+310 LDLSAEMRWN
-320 DFVKP
+320 GM
-325 NEQSKTCFSFAMARN
+325 Q
-340 RTFKNDFVKPN
+340 
-351 EQRSSLLE
+351 Q
-359 YAAMAK
+359 
-365 DRTFKNG
+365 
-372 QLPKTLRRMAA
+372 KTLRRMAA
-383 QLTNHVF
+383 QMTNHVF
-390 QISGRNPYKEEFV
+390 LISGRNPYKEEFV

-413 HPATLECKR
+413 YPATLECKR
-422 HPGLYFAGEVADV
+422 HRGLYFAGEVTDT

-449 MGYVAAKAIGE
+449 MGYVAAKSCA
-460 RNLLLSGK
+460 
-468 GLRKPI
+468 
-474 TLETSAS
+474 SACLKQFHD